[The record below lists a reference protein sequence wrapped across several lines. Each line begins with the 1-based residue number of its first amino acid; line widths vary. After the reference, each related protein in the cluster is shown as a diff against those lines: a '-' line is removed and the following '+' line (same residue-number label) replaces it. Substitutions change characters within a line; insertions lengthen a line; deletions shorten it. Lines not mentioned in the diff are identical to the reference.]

1 MNWYFG
7 VLKKYAEFSGRAQ
20 RKEYWMFF
28 LFYILIYI
36 AFAIIDG
43 VTGTFSTKAGGMGL
57 LGGLYV
63 IALLIPCITV
73 TFRRLHD
80 TNRSGWWILIG
91 LVPLIGNIILLV
103 FMVQDSNPGENQY
116 GPNPK
121 DATAWPP
128 NKTIQ
133 RFCR

>member
-1 MNWYFG
+1 MNWYLKA
-7 VLKKYAEFSGRAQ
+7 LKKYAEFSGRAQ
-20 RKEYWMFF
+20 RKEYWMFL

-43 VTGTFSTKAGGMGL
+43 VTGTFSTKAGMGL
-57 LGGLYV
+57 LGGLYA
-63 IALLIPCITV
+63 IALLIPCIAVTV
-73 TFRRLHD
+73 RRLHD

-103 FMVQDSNPGENQY
+103 FMVQDSYPGENRY

-121 DATAWPP
+121 DTV
-128 NKTIQ
+128 
-133 RFCR
+133 